1 MNSNSVNNKRFLS
14 RLENKK
20 IYKNLFINH
29 NLSSRSYSCPSDY
42 MSQLWDIFEQYK
54 VSFKQKHGNDLNNTF
69 SGQAFEV
76 IVGFLLDRENKQI
89 YSMDEDLE
97 DVPDIRPDF
106 LIKNGSAYTFL
117 SLKTSSRERW
127 KQADWEAIKMKR
139 VYPQT
144 FNVLIMNKS
153 KDVDYVKAKLTRLD
167 LDACIYSQSNEFDHL
182 IAKL

>member
-1 MNSNSVNNKRFLS
+1 
-14 RLENKK
+14 
-20 IYKNLFINH
+20 
-29 NLSSRSYSCPSDY
+29 
-42 MSQLWDIFEQYK
+42 
-54 VSFKQKHGNDLNNTF
+54 
-69 SGQAFEV
+69 
-76 IVGFLLDRENKQI
+76 
-89 YSMDEDLE
+89 MDEDLE

-117 SLKTSSRERW
+117 SLKTSSSERW

-144 FNVLIMNKS
+144 FNVLIMNKL